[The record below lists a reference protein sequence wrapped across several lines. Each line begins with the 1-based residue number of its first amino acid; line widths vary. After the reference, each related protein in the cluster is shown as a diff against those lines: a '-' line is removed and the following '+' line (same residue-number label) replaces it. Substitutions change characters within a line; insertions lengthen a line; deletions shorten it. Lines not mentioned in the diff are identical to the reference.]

1 MTKVK
6 NYLFGAIVSL
16 DNNDIENTGIVGDEG
31 RVYLAGI
38 PEKGKLIASWG
49 KNNSCQVIFNNIQ
62 QSDKNQE
69 LYLKR
74 TWFVNNAYQL

>member
-1 MTKVK
+1 
-6 NYLFGAIVSL
+6 
-16 DNNDIENTGIVGDEG
+16 NDIENTGIVGDEG

-62 QSDKNQE
+62 QSDKKSGVIFEKN
-69 LYLKR
+69 LVCK
-74 TWFVNNAYQL
+74 